1 MAKEIIPVLIRVR
14 YHDDTDGKVDDT
26 LLEALIST
34 GEIKEF
40 LRSSGW
46 VKIGVDPVRGQR
58 VERRRKGSIVNI
70 YV

>member
-1 MAKEIIPVLIRVR
+1 MLIRVR
-14 YHDDTDGKVDDT
+14 YPDDTVGMVEDS
-26 LLEALIST
+26 LLEELIST

-46 VKIGVDPVRGQR
+46 VRIGVDPVRGQR
-58 VERRRKGSIVNI
+58 VERRRRGAIVNV